1 MSMLRP
7 KLYGFLIRRRR
18 EFAKEADKSLG
29 IIDGSIALSY
39 TGNSALSAVFVFQFN
54 GMCFGHIKNEEPPW
68 DF

>member
-1 MSMLRP
+1 MRRP
-7 KLYGFLIRRRR
+7 KLYGSPIRHRR
-18 EFAKEADKSLG
+18 EFAEEADKSLC
-29 IIDGSIALSY
+29 IIDGSLALSY